1 MKGLKPYACRRLR
14 RSYSTLLV
22 HRPCEALRS
31 PQEKSRIPVLEKTQD
46 STITCIQL
54 QMPLLHLHY
63 SRHGHVD
70 VYFVRRQSQTR
81 TT

>member
-1 MKGLKPYACRRLR
+1 MPVGDYTGPIQLYWFIGHAKRLEVPRRSREFLACRN
-14 RSYSTLLV
+14 
-22 HRPCEALRS
+22 P
-31 PQEKSRIPVLEKTQD
+31 KD

-70 VYFVRRQSQTR
+70 VYFVPRQSQTR